1 MPRRASPKTARSDAE
16 TATGHCLC
24 GAVEIEIDVPAFW
37 AWHDWSRA
45 TQTAHGAA
53 YATYVGCWRK
63 KLRVVKG
70 ADAIAT
76 FAPKDRKSE
85 RSFCKHCGT
94 PLFYARNR
102 SAKMINI
109 PRALFAGRTGREPR
123 YHVGITDAPEWAYAQ
138 EHLKPLKGYP
148 GVLVVRNVRLKRAAR
163 DPFG

>member
-1 MPRRASPKTARSDAE
+1 MKPNSETSPA
-16 TATGHCLC
+16 HCLC
-24 GAVEIEIDVPAFW
+24 GAVEIEIGVPAFW

-45 TQTAHGAA
+45 TQVAHGAA

-76 FAPKDRKSE
+76 FAPKDGKSE

-94 PLFYARNR
+94 PLFYTRNR
-102 SAKMINI
+102 AAKMINI

-123 YHVGITDAPEWAYAQ
+123 YHVGFADAPEWAYAQ
-138 EHLKPLKGYP
+138 EPLKPLKGYP
-148 GVLVVRNVRLKRAAR
+148 GVLVVRNTRAKQREAN
-163 DPFG
+163 PFD